1 MRMRSK
7 QDQQLLL
14 TVNEIAEKLGVSFW
28 QVRHVVNSRRS
39 IEPAVAHRSVKLY
52 DANGVRQIKAELKAI
67 GTKQAKQRAASTR
80 RQNYAARTVA
90 AGT

>member
-1 MRMRSK
+1 MRKRPDEPLSVNRIAA
-7 QDQQLLL
+7 LLDVDYWRVRYI
-14 TVNEIAEKLGVSFW
+14 VNA
-28 QVRHVVNSRRS
+28 RRS
-39 IEPAVAHRSVKLY
+39 IKPAIVIQAMKFY

-90 AGT
+90 AVT

>member
-1 MRMRSK
+1 MRSQ

-28 QVRHVVNSRRS
+28 QVRHIVNSRRS

-52 DANGVRQIKAELKAI
+52 DANGLRQIKFELDAIEQKRKASVP
-67 GTKQAKQRAASTR
+67 A
-80 RQNYAARTVA
+80 
-90 AGT
+90 